1 MKERTFRNAHLQM
14 TSHTD
19 SDGDTRYKLLVRDD
33 EKKRT
38 IASSMFD
45 DTEVVDCAR
54 WMEAATG
61 FRLMK

>member
-1 MKERTFRNAHLQM
+1 M

-33 EKKRT
+33 AKKRT
-38 IASSMFD
+38 ITSSMFD

-61 FRLMK
+61 FKLVK